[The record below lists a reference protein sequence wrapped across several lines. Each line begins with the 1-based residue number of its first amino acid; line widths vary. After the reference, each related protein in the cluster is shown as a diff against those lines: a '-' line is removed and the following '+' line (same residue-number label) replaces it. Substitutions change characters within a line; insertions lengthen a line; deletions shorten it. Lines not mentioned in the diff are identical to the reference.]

1 MTSWEAEQARNYLEA
16 QGIKAFVEGVN
27 TQLALSYAGGAMS
40 GVKLLVAED
49 DAKLAEQL
57 LLEEGPDPEADAW
70 TCRRCYSEVDAGF
83 DVCWKCGSDRKQESE
98 STASDASNTAESDR
112 QDAGDQ
118 GPLDEKAIHGI
129 QRGSSVLESRGNA
142 AVRWLST
149 YWILIF
155 AMIELLALI
164 ALVLMQSRH

>member
-1 MTSWEAEQARNYLEA
+1 MTSWEAEQARNFLEA

-57 LLEEGPDPEADAW
+57 LLEEGPDPEAEAW

-98 STASDASNTAESDR
+98 STASDASNALESER
-112 QDAGDQ
+112 DAGEK
-118 GPLDEKAIHGI
+118 GPPDEKAIHRI

-142 AVRWLST
+142 AARWLSS

-164 ALVLMQSRH
+164 ALVLMQSRQ